1 MNEKFPYGYD
11 VDAYIDKAFEQ
22 MKKDFPWSTRDMIA
36 EQQYLGIAKVGGDY
50 QYVRYY
56 SMSDGMLSPRPMN
69 VDSQEFIRRLAN
81 GHERALEHAN
91 PVKNYINVPASCR
104 CRGDWFLEIYR
115 IQKHEKGGYSAYVQA
130 GNRSAGGSRTFFI
143 PASYLKLPWEEFLDK
158 YLDLV
163 SPGPFYVGRDDL
175 KKAEGLKE
183 FLGY

>member
-22 MKKDFPWSTRDMIA
+22 MKKDFPWATRDMIA

-69 VDSQEFIRRLAN
+69 VDSQEFIRRLAS

-115 IQKHEKGGYSAYVQA
+115 IQKHEKGAIQPMCRLATVRQVVRGRSSFQLLISSCHGRSSLTSISTWFRPVPSMWA
-130 GNRSAGGSRTFFI
+130 GMTWRRQ
-143 PASYLKLPWEEFLDK
+143 
-158 YLDLV
+158 
-163 SPGPFYVGRDDL
+163 
-175 KKAEGLKE
+175 KA
-183 FLGY
+183 